1 MSTSPLLRFFNRLA
15 DNPIVI
21 KELRGKMRSRRAFS
35 DLTIYLTLV
44 STVIMIVYMLFQQP
58 TYNGQFDPAFR
69 QNVGKTIFGVVIVLE
84 LLMIGFIG
92 PALTSGAITGER
104 ERQTYDLL
112 RTTLISPRML
122 VLGKLVSACAYLFL
136 LIFAATPIQALA
148 FLLGGVGLDEIFIS
162 TLILLVNI
170 VFFCALG
177 LLCSSFTRRTLTAT
191 ITSYSS
197 ILLSLLATALIFYV
211 CVQVAQ
217 TLSRSSPEY
226 MALNVFSF
234 YFSSTNSLLAGL
246 ASEELLIN
254 NHSVFYG
261 ASQLISPN
269 GQSIFVFSP
278 WVVHVL
284 LVAILSAIMVL
295 SSILFVNRA
304 DR

>member
-1 MSTSPLLRFFNRLA
+1 MSTSHLLRFFNRLA

-21 KELRGKMRSRRAFS
+21 KELRGKMRSRRAFA

-44 STVIMIVYMLFQQP
+44 STVIVIVYMLFQQQVN
-58 TYNGQFDPAFR
+58 NGQMDPAFR

-92 PALTSGAITGER
+92 PALTAGAITSER

-136 LIFAATPIQALA
+136 LVFAATPIQALA
-148 FLLGGVGLDEIFIS
+148 FLLGGVGLEEICVS

-177 LLCSSFTRRTLTAT
+177 LLCSSFARRTLTAT

-197 ILLSLLATALIFYV
+197 ILLSLLATGLILYISIQA
-211 CVQVAQ
+211 VQK
-217 TLSRSSPEY
+217 LPSSSPEY
-226 MALNVFSF
+226 VVLSIFEL
-234 YFSSTNSLLAGL
+234 YFCSTNSLLTSLG
-246 ASEELLIN
+246 SKSFLIS
-254 NHSVFYG
+254 NHVLFYG
-261 ASQLISPN
+261 AAPFNYPN

-278 WVVHVL
+278 WVLHVP

-295 SSILFVNRA
+295 SSTLFVNRA
-304 DR
+304 ER

>member
-1 MSTSPLLRFFNRLA
+1 MSTLPLLRFFNRLA

-21 KELRGKMRSRRAFS
+21 KELRGKMRSRRAFA

-44 STVIMIVYMLFQQP
+44 STVIVIVYLLFQEQAN
-58 TYNGQFDPAFR
+58 NGQMDPAFR

-92 PALTSGAITGER
+92 PALTTGAITGER

-122 VLGKLVSACAYLFL
+122 VLGKLVSACAYLL
-136 LIFAATPIQALA
+136 LLVFAATPIEALA
-148 FLLGGVGLDEIFIS
+148 FLLGGVGLEEICVS

-177 LLCSSFTRRTLTAT
+177 LLCSSFARRTLTST
-191 ITSYSS
+191 ITSYSI
-197 ILLSLLATALIFYV
+197 ILLSLLATGLILYI
-211 CVQVAQ
+211 CVWILQ
-217 TLSRSSPEY
+217 TLPSSSPEY
-226 MALNVFSF
+226 VALNIFSL
-234 YFSSTNSLLAGL
+234 YFCSINSLLTSLG
-246 ASEELLIN
+246 SESFLTSSHVL
-254 NHSVFYG
+254 FYG
-261 ASQLISPN
+261 PTPFNYPN

-278 WVVHVL
+278 WVVHVP
-284 LVAILSAIMVL
+284 LVAILSTIMIL

-304 DR
+304 ER